1 MRSLSNWLVAEWSGK
16 KYGLRTMRRFI
27 EYHATTISVPG
38 LSARLRQDLLVWA
51 KEAVRRSFRL
61 GDTRSIPAI
70 RARPCRSNRY
80 RSSNR
85 TETCTRLT
93 IHSSASRLG
102 RDQQ

>member
-16 KYGLRTMRRFI
+16 KYRLRTMRRFI
-27 EYHATTISVPG
+27 EYHSTTISVP
-38 LSARLRQDLLVWA
+38 RLVERLLQDLLAWG
-51 KEAVRRSFRL
+51 KETVRRSFRL
-61 GDTRSIPAI
+61 GDTRLAPAI

-102 RDQQ
+102 RD